1 MCQDITENAQIEGL
15 FLVKDKNNGMT
26 KNGKQYIAL
35 NLTDRTGE
43 VKARIWDNA
52 EKLGARFSQGD
63 IVTLKAF
70 SVMYQGRC
78 SSISP
83 PLKNHGR

>member
-1 MCQDITENAQIEGL
+1 MGFLESKKIYVSEITENAHIDGL

-35 NLTDRTGE
+35 NLTDKTGE

-52 EKLGARFSQGD
+52 EKLGAQIFS
-63 IVTLKAF
+63 
-70 SVMYQGRC
+70 R
-78 SSISP
+78 
-83 PLKNHGR
+83 R